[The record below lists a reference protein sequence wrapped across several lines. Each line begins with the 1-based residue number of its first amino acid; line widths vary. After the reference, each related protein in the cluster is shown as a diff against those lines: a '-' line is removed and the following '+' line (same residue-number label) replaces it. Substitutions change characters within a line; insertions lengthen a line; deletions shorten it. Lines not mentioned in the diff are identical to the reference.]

1 MNGAKR
7 LLDSMKY
14 LSLKIVTTI
23 EIFLLNIVGKIFGT
37 VYVPKKIIDKG
48 VLNLKGGLKHLFLAI

>member
-1 MNGAKR
+1 
-7 LLDSMKY
+7 MKY